1 MKKLSLIIIWV
12 LFLFISH
19 HYTAISQDELKTW
32 KEFVSLLKKGEV
44 TAERIRPYY
53 EDFREPITGW
63 LREIGKEAKPGEL
76 DAKPEY
82 FRVGNQIHYLL
93 PVSTKDGNKV
103 TYCFSLVLE
112 EGRWYYQHLEAI
124 FIRLDK
130 ISSLPAST
138 FPDVPEETKAWM
150 RQEIFWS
157 KQVRLF
163 NLLAE
168 EKGKEFA
175 FDWFKDG
182 NGYFLGAKTWVPFVP
197 ASKAFI
203 LYLCWMEANLY
214 GNSVTLEKLDNSEAV
229 VKMTSQYLLLYVHTG
244 HLRTQI
250 SSEDYRKIFESIWN
264 DRAEKAGWILSIT
277 YDEKGE
283 CVFHFKK
290 EN

>member
-32 KEFVSLLKKGEV
+32 KEFVSLWKEGKITEEKV
-44 TAERIRPYY
+44 HPYY
-53 EDFREPITGW
+53 ENLKKPLLGFLKNIRD
-63 LREIGKEAKPGEL
+63 EAKAGEL
-76 DAKPEY
+76 DAIPEI
-82 FRVGNQIHYLL
+82 FPVENKIHYLL
-93 PVSTKDGNKV
+93 ESSAKYDKV
-103 TYCFSLVLE
+103 TYCYSLIIE
-112 EGRWYYQHLEAI
+112 EDEWYFHHLEAI

-130 ISSLPAST
+130 VTSFPAST
-138 FPDVPEETKAWM
+138 FPDLPEERKAWM

-163 NLLAE
+163 NLLAK

-214 GNSVTLEKLDNSEAV
+214 GNSVTLEKLDNSEAL

-250 SSEDYRKIFESIWN
+250 SIEDYRKIFESIWN